1 MRNNLFLLFPLILL
15 FFLWFIAKLFSID
28 LRGLYSGY
36 LIGSLFFLFRK
47 NFSKFYEVIFVSIAL
62 ANILILGWNTFFH
75 SVVYL
80 PPVFGNG
87 EFTYEKFIQ
96 RSISLLGNE
105 FRLRRSTGFV
115 DNIHVSA
122 FLNLLLIF
130 YLYYKK
136 TPFLYYFS
144 IIILALNLNFQ
155 FILIFL
161 FWLFLRNRTTNFS
174 FIKIIFYFF
183 SGIFLFYFI
192 DKILLSGSYVEQIGV
207 TNFNLL
213 YQEFLKYLNFMK
225 LQDWIF
231 GFNNLFED
239 FYQGS
244 VKEYSIPLT
253 DIGFI
258 GILIQYGIV
267 GTFFIV
273 IYYFVWFKLAY
284 KEFKLF
290 LSICLIMFLHYFT
303 LASFWSILMI
313 FLLLG
318 FQKNLFKKNNA

>member
-1 MRNNLFLLFPLILL
+1 MEY
-15 FFLWFIAKLFSID
+15 FF
-28 LRGLYSGY
+28 YS
-36 LIGSLFFLFRK
+36 
-47 NFSKFYEVIFVSIAL
+47 N
-62 ANILILGWNTFFH
+62 
-75 SVVYL
+75 VYL
-80 PPVFGNG
+80 QPVFGNG
-87 EFTYEKFIQ
+87 EFTFEKLIQ
-96 RSISLLGNE
+96 RSITLFGNE

-136 TPFLYYFS
+136 KPILYLIS
-144 IIILALNLNFQ
+144 ILILFLNLNFQ
-155 FILIFL
+155 FILILL
-161 FWLFLRNRTTNFS
+161 FWLFLKNRNSNFS
-174 FIKIIFYFF
+174 FKKISISIS
-183 SGIFLFYFI
+183 SGIFIFYLI
-192 DKILLSGSYVEQIGV
+192 DKNLLSGSYVKQISV

-213 YQEFLKYLNFMK
+213 YQEFLLYLNFMK
-225 LQDWIF
+225 FQDWIF
-231 GFNNLFED
+231 GFNNIIED

-258 GILIQYGIV
+258 GILIQYGLV

-273 IYYFVWFKLAY
+273 IYYIIWFKLAY

-318 FQKNLFKKNNA
+318 FQQNLFKRNNA